1 MLVNKFVTLTNNPI
15 KVTGEYPSLD
25 EALDNQLPGEVV
37 EEVEFVVDVDI
48 GLLEHLCYNG
58 VKAW

>member
-15 KVTGEYPSLD
+15 KVTGEYLSLD

-48 GLLEHLCYNG
+48 GLLEHLCYYG